1 MGESAFRPSESLRKA
16 RAKLLIELRRD
27 PLLEPANVPAARLAS
42 LCGVPERTLRDWM
55 RDHDRCAYL
64 LAKYAVEEKAIYLL
78 DLTLDNLGDRLNNV
92 TEMSDKDLIAAAK
105 LLSEIVARHEDAS
118 APETD
123 FSKLPPEQ
131 LRAIIEKVLPL
142 LPPLPTV
149 GPAMEPAP
157 ERM

>member
-1 MGESAFRPSESLRKA
+1 
-16 RAKLLIELRRD
+16 
-27 PLLEPANVPAARLAS
+27 
-42 LCGVPERTLRDWM
+42 M